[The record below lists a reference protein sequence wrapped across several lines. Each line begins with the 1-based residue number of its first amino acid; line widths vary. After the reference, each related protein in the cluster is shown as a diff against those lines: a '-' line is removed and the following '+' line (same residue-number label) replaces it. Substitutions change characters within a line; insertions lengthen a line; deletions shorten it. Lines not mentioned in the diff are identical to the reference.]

1 MILTGEA
8 EYWRKILSHYYFD
21 LGPKPGV
28 RDERSKTNRLVAV
41 INQLDIAYF
50 TYFIWL

>member
-8 EYWRKILSHYYFD
+8 EYSGKNLSHYYSE
-21 LGPKPGV
+21 LGLNPGV
-28 RDERSKTNRLVAV
+28 RDERSTTNRIVAV